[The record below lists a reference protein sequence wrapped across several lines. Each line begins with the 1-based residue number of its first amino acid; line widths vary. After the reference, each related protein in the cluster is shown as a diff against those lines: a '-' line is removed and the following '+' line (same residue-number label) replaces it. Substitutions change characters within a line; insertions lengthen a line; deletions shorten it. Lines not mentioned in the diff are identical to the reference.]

1 MFKCSA
7 KQSTKSFD
15 KQKFSNQLKIDEFFE
30 YMFEQMVR
38 LADKMS
44 WKFWIDQFLLDK
56 NLVWLYTE
64 YIKVTIGIRILQ

>member
-44 WKFWIDQFLLDK
+44 WKFWIGQLLLDK
-56 NLVWLYTE
+56 NLIWWHTE
-64 YIKVTIGIRILQ
+64 YVIVIIGIRILL